1 MIKQEKEDGMLI
13 VDDTIEK
20 KPHTKESK
28 LKTKKEKRKATVTKN
43 ELTRNQ
49 LKICQQNQLKY
60 KYVLADNWFSSKEK
74 MIFICHDLEKYF
86 IMVLKSNRTRAKS
99 EKDKQQSCCIA
110 ILIVMR
116 YKFKPLSNSSNT

>member
-28 LKTKKEKRKATVTKN
+28 LKTKKEKRKATVTQN

-60 KYVLADNWFSSKEK
+60 KYVLADSWFASKEN
-74 MIFICHDLEKYF
+74 MTFICHDKRETLYHGTQKQ
-86 IMVLKSNRTRAKS
+86 SNRSLK
-99 EKDKQQSCCIA
+99 
-110 ILIVMR
+110 
-116 YKFKPLSNSSNT
+116 